1 MDERRRKRLSPQES
15 GALGSALPLFEDG
28 FVEEKSMSD
37 VKIKGRVLRDRAE
50 DLFIVFRPKAQV
62 PVASVCL
69 PRSAIAVVQEP
80 VTVTVPLKMAE
91 EKGIDEYAR

>member
-1 MDERRRKRLSPQES
+1 
-15 GALGSALPLFEDG
+15 
-28 FVEEKSMSD
+28 
-37 VKIKGRVLRDRAE
+37 
-50 DLFIVFRPKAQV
+50 V